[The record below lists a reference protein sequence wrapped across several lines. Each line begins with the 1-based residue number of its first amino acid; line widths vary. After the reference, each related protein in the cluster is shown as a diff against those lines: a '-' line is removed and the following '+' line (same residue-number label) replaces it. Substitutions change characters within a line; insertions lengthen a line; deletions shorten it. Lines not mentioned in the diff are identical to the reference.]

1 MEDYQPGRTNEYM
14 KTLQEEWDHTTRHL
28 EWLNLQFISPHQKNS
43 KDWTD
48 LEKHI
53 ANEYRQ
59 GAISTGE
66 YRYWILDQARKQN
79 IQIK

>member
-1 MEDYQPGRTNEYM
+1 M
-14 KTLQEEWDHTTRHL
+14 KTLQEEWDFTTRHL
-28 EWLNLQFISPHQKNS
+28 DWLNRQFISLHQKNS

-48 LEKHI
+48 LEKYI

-66 YRYWILDQARKQN
+66 YRYWILERARKEG
-79 IQIK
+79 IQID